1 LNGTLDGWSIT
12 SMVNIAAFIDKN
24 ALAGRRKLWRL
35 VNGRSPDSRAIYI
48 LGAQRSGTTLL
59 LDCLQ
64 RSMEFEVLGES
75 SRAMER
81 YRIKSDDYI
90 VSSVLRSHHRFVVFK
105 PLTDSHRARAFLGLF
120 PNSKA
125 VWAFRRVEDR
135 VNSSI
140 ARFGDINLRILR
152 ELSRGEGL
160 EKWQAQ
166 GLSDDDF
173 SFIRGF
179 DYTSMSPHT
188 ASALFWYVRNS
199 LFFSQGLQDLESVL
213 PLAYEDF
220 VSSPDEMMKNFCR
233 FVGAEFRPEMIARV
247 HAQSIGRAR
256 SQLSNEIVA
265 LCQPMYERLRTI
277 QQKRLGLLAVA
288 T

>member
-1 LNGTLDGWSIT
+1 
-12 SMVNIAAFIDKN
+12 MVNITAFIDKN
-24 ALAGRRKLWRL
+24 TLAGRRALWRL
-35 VNGRSPDSRAIYI
+35 FHGQSHDSRAIYI

-64 RSMEFEVLGES
+64 RSMEFDVLGES
-75 SRAMER
+75 SRAMEK
-81 YRIKSDDYI
+81 YRIKSDDFI
-90 VSSVLRSHHRFVVFK
+90 VNSVVSSHHRFVVFK
-105 PLTDSHRARAFLGLF
+105 PLTDSHRARAFLGLL

-140 ARFGDINLRILR
+140 ARFGDINLRILHG
-152 ELSRGEGL
+152 LSRGEGL

-199 LFFSQGLQDLESVL
+199 LFFSQGLQDQESVL
-213 PLAYEDF
+213 PLSYEDF
-220 VSSPDEMMKNFCR
+220 VSSPETMMRKFCE
-233 FVGAEFRPEMIARV
+233 FVGAEFRPEMIGRV
-247 HAQSIGRAR
+247 HAQSIGRAQ
-256 SQLSNEIVA
+256 SQLSEEIVA
-265 LCQPMYERLRTI
+265 LCRPMYERLRTI
-277 QQKRLGLLAVA
+277 QQKRLGMLAVA